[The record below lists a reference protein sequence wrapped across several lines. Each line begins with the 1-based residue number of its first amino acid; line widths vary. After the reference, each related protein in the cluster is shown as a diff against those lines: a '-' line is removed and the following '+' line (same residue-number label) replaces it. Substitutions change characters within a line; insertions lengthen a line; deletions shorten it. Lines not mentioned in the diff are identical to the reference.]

1 MSVVFAIMLLSWGRS
16 ALYAWNIAPPEGLDA
31 ETPVFP
37 FTSTKARVLT
47 ALVLSL
53 IFGLFIVLF
62 SLSLELGQL
71 LSLSVA
77 SLSIFVFF
85 VILYCHSIRT
95 YRMCKDLVVSQP
107 WFLHSLTVVVAMLSF
122 EVIWL
127 CQSLL
132 VYKLP
137 VDTMFQS
144 FIPLGSFSDEASQ
157 VPHPPFCLFKMYCHL
172 LKKLSRRTTCVTRVF
187 SVYGSHLV
195 LE

>member
-37 FTSTKARVLT
+37 LTSSTSRVLT
-47 ALVLSL
+47 ALALSL
-53 IFGLFIVLF
+53 IFGLLIVLF

-71 LSLSVA
+71 ISLSVA
-77 SLSIFVFF
+77 SLSIFVFI

-95 YRMCKDLVVSQP
+95 YRMCKDLVASQP
-107 WFLHSLTVVVAMLSF
+107 WFLHSLTVVVAMFSF

-137 VDTMFQS
+137 VDAFQS
-144 FIPLGSFSDEASQ
+144 FIPIGSFSDEASQ
-157 VPHPPFCLFKMYCHL
+157 VPLPPFCIFKKYCHL
-172 LKKLSRRTTCVTRVF
+172 LKKLSRRTTRVTRVF
-187 SVYGSHLV
+187 SVYCSHLV